1 MVQQRPR
8 RKKTINS
15 SSSGVSSDDLSDDYS
30 EEDSSDR
37 PSVTPDPEKTAPTSV
52 VNQTVNDELN
62 RLGKEVSQL
71 TVLKA
76 QLESEMTQSCDK
88 LVSAQGQLREWESKC
103 SLLEER
109 IKSLS
114 EERCELE
121 EQENDSRL
129 QSQR

>member
-1 MVQQRPR
+1 MRSR

-30 EEDSSDR
+30 EEDSS
-37 PSVTPDPEKTAPTSV
+37 TT
-52 VNQTVNDELN
+52 Q
-62 RLGKEVSQL
+62 EVSSPDKVINTSELSRLNKELQDL

-76 QLESEMTQSCDK
+76 QLENEKTQNCDK
-88 LVSAQGQLREWESKC
+88 LAAAQSQLRDWESKC
-103 SLLEER
+103 SHFEER
-109 IKSLS
+109 IRALT
-114 EERCELE
+114 EEKCELE

>member
-1 MVQQRPR
+1 MRSR

-30 EEDSSDR
+30 EEDPQED
-37 PSVTPDPEKTAPTSV
+37 KAMTAT
-52 VNQTVNDELN
+52 TTELN
-62 RLGKEVSQL
+62 RLSKELEDL

-76 QLESEMTQSCDK
+76 KLETEKTQNCDK
-88 LVSAQGQLREWESKC
+88 LALAHTQLRDWESKC
-103 SLLEER
+103 SQFEER
-109 IKSLS
+109 IRALT
-114 EERCELE
+114 EEKCELE

>member
-1 MVQQRPR
+1 MRSR

-30 EEDSSDR
+30 EEDS
-37 PSVTPDPEKTAPTSV
+37 TPQEDKAMSTT
-52 VNQTVNDELN
+52 TTELN
-62 RLGKEVSQL
+62 RLSKELEDL

-76 QLESEMTQSCDK
+76 KLETEKTHNCDK
-88 LVSAQGQLREWESKC
+88 LALAHTQLRDWESKC
-103 SLLEER
+103 SQFEER
-109 IKSLS
+109 IRALT
-114 EERCELE
+114 EEKCELE